1 MSDVDKPTL
10 VMMVGLVGS
19 GKSTYAKQ
27 LAKKMSAKVFSSDEL
42 REEMFDDVDNQENN
56 QKLFQELHKR
66 IKECLRSG
74 NNAIYDATNIS
85 SKRRRGFLDKL
96 KNIDC
101 IKRCVIMATPYERCL
116 ENNRSRARQVP
127 EWVIERM
134 YRKWQTPHWFEGWD
148 NVTIEYWDNKHFV
161 RPVEVADSLLGF
173 DQQNPHHTL
182 TLGEHLFKTFKMCN
196 LDSFDDAETY
206 VIMNAAL
213 MHDCGKPFTQT
224 FKNAKGEQGEIAH
237 YYNHEHVSAYETLFR
252 LFVCEEDIVETVK
265 ISALVTWHM
274 QPYFWEKGNN
284 EKLHNKYKRIW
295 GTEFYNMVMTLH
307 EADKNAH

>member
-1 MSDVDKPTL
+1 MSKPTMT
-10 VMMVGLVGS
+10 MMVGLPAS
-19 GKSTYAKQ
+19 GKSTYAKEI
-27 LAKKMSAKVFSSDEL
+27 AKENNAIVLSSDAIRWEL
-42 REEMFDDVDNQENN
+42 FGDETDQGHN
-56 QKLFQELHKR
+56 QKVFQELHKR
-66 IKECLRSG
+66 AKEWLCAGRDVV
-74 NNAIYDATNIS
+74 YDATNIS
-85 SKRRRGFLDKL
+85 SKRRRAFLNELTKIDYI
-96 KNIDC
+96 KN
-101 IKRCVIMATPYERCL
+101 CVIIATPYEQCL
-116 ENNRSRARQVP
+116 KNNRDRARQVP

-182 TLGEHLFKTFKMCN
+182 TLGEHLFKTFRMCN

-252 LFVCEEDIVETVK
+252 LPVCEEDIVETVK

-274 QPYFWEKGNN
+274 QPYFWEKDNN

-295 GTEFYNMVMTLH
+295 GTEFYNMVMALH
-307 EADKNAH
+307 EADKAAH

>member
-1 MSDVDKPTL
+1 MT
-10 VMMVGLVGS
+10 MMVGLPAS
-19 GKSTYAKQ
+19 GKSTYAKEI
-27 LAKKMSAKVFSSDEL
+27 AKENNAIVLSSDAIRWEL
-42 REEMFDDVDNQENN
+42 FGDETDQDHN
-56 QKLFQELHKR
+56 QKVFQELHKR
-66 IKECLRSG
+66 AKEWLCTGRDV
-74 NNAIYDATNIS
+74 IYDATNIS
-85 SKRRRGFLDKL
+85 SKRRRAFLNELTK
-96 KNIDC
+96 IDC
-101 IKRCVIMATPYERCL
+101 IKNCVIIATPYEQCL
-116 ENNRSRARQVP
+116 ENNRDRARQVP

-173 DQQNPHHTL
+173 DQQNSHHTL
-182 TLGEHLFKTFKMCN
+182 TLGEHLFKTFRMCN
-196 LDSFDDAETY
+196 LDSFDDAEAY

-252 LFVCEEDIVETVK
+252 LSVYEEDIVETVK

-274 QPYFWEKGNN
+274 QPYFFERNNN

-295 GTEFYNMVMTLH
+295 GERFYNMVMTLH
-307 EADKNAH
+307 EADKKAH